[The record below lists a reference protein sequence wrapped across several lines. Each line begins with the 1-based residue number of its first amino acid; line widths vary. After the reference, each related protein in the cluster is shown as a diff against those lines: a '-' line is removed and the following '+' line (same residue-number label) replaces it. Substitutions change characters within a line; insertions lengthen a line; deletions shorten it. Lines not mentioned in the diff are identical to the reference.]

1 MTAAAR
7 TVDPSS
13 LIRAPRSRVPHQG
26 RGLALLVS
34 TVLDTALRSSPLSTL
49 RTLGLAAMVA
59 TCAASATSARAED
72 AAPARSEATAP
83 SGAVVDR
90 IAAVVNDQVITLSEI
105 YDLGSREIRE
115 SCGASTDPDCR
126 AKLEGEVLDV
136 LVRQALMKQDLIKL
150 QMDVTA
156 EEVDTMIQQTLVEH
170 GYANREELR
179 AVVEAEG
186 FTWDSYR
193 AFLADRER
201 VQRFQGYVLRQR
213 VTITDDEVLD
223 LYNRLTREMDAPE
236 VVRIA
241 AFGYKLPPSA
251 TTDQRV
257 AVVTEFSTKLAEV
270 RAGTRSWAEL
280 AEVSDTARVARLFE
294 GQTFEEGQLIPAM
307 AEVVFKAEVGVAC
320 EPVLVGDVL
329 YGMILLGKEKGA
341 AEAPPFEEVKNN
353 LMDQVFMQ
361 KIEAAENQ
369 WYAAA
374 RRKAAITRMVGIEP
388 DPI

>member
-1 MTAAAR
+1 
-7 TVDPSS
+7 
-13 LIRAPRSRVPHQG
+13 
-26 RGLALLVS
+26 
-34 TVLDTALRSSPLSTL
+34 
-49 RTLGLAAMVA
+49 
-59 TCAASATSARAED
+59 
-72 AAPARSEATAP
+72 
-83 SGAVVDR
+83 
-90 IAAVVNDQVITLSEI
+90 
-105 YDLGSREIRE
+105 
-115 SCGASTDPDCR
+115 
-126 AKLEGEVLDV
+126 
-136 LVRQALMKQDLIKL
+136 
-150 QMDVTA
+150 
-156 EEVDTMIQQTLVEH
+156 
-170 GYANREELR
+170 
-179 AVVEAEG
+179 
-186 FTWDSYR
+186 
-193 AFLADRER
+193 
-201 VQRFQGYVLRQR
+201 
-213 VTITDDEVLD
+213 
-223 LYNRLTREMDAPE
+223 MDAPE